1 MLVAPDGKPRAVA
14 AAVLQHAASLQ
25 GEPTTAAQPPGGV
38 LVKEFKQEQIETS
51 TRPCTDLGELADE
64 IRAGRARAD
73 FSARHAGARI
83 AALATAPGAVR
94 STVIR
99 NHRARMIDEQFG
111 QVAHESLT
119 CGCHVHVG
127 VPDDDDRVRVVDH
140 LRAWAPIL
148 LALSANSPFWQGAD
162 TGYASF
168 RSQVWGRWPTSG
180 VTAPFG
186 DATTYWRVVADLV
199 SSGTILDEG
208 MIYFNA
214 RLSPHYPTVE
224 VRVADVCLDADDAVL
239 QAALVRALTETA
251 LADTYADQ
259 TPRTEQLRVAYWRAA
274 RSGIRG
280 DLLSPTTG
288 RPLPAAGA
296 VGELLAHVTPTLER
310 LGDLAWV
317 RAQLRTVLARGTGAD
332 QQRAWRA
339 HGADAERMALAA
351 VERTVA

>member
-1 MLVAPDGKPRAVA
+1 MLVAPDGTPRAVA
-14 AAVLQHAASLQ
+14 AAALQHAASLED
-25 GEPTTAAQPPGGV
+25 EPTSGARSPGGA
-38 LVKEFKQEQIETS
+38 LMKEFKQEQIETS
-51 TRPCTDLGELADE
+51 TRPCTDLRELADE

-73 FSARHAGARI
+73 FSAQHVGARI
-83 AALATAPGAVR
+83 AALATSPGAVR
-94 STVIR
+94 PTVIR
-99 NHRARMIDEQFG
+99 NHRARLIDEQFG

-140 LRAWAPIL
+140 LRAWAPVL

-168 RSQVWGRWPTSG
+168 RSQVWGRWPTAG
-180 VTAPFG
+180 VTPPFG
-186 DATTYWRVVADLV
+186 DAATYWRVVEDLV
-199 SSGTILDEG
+199 RSGTIIDEG
-208 MIYFNA
+208 MVYFNA
-214 RLSPHYPTVE
+214 RLSPRYPTVE

-251 LADTYADQ
+251 LTGAHQDEPA
-259 TPRTEQLRVAYWRAA
+259 RTEQLRVAYWRAA
-274 RSGIRG
+274 RSGIR
-280 DLLSPTTG
+280 DVLLSPTTG
-288 RPLPAAGA
+288 RPLPAAA
-296 VGELLAHVTPTLER
+296 VVDELLAHVGPTLER
-310 LGDLAWV
+310 LGDLTWV

-339 HGADAERMALAA
+339 HGADAGRMVLAA